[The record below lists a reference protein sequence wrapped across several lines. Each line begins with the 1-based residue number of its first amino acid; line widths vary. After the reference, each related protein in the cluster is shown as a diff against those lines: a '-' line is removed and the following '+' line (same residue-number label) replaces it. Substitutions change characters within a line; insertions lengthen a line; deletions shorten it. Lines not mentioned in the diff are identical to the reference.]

1 MQTVSIGSLKES
13 DVFKN
18 FNAAQLKKL
27 ASIATSEKH
36 LAGTV
41 LFKEGDVASNFYI
54 VEEGRVLLRM
64 EVDMGSGR
72 PPLLLD
78 VATIAAGHGIGWSVF
93 AEPHRYTASCRCLE
107 NSKMISFNADK
118 LKGLLD
124 QDPELGYEVLKGIV
138 RILASRLNNTREL
151 LFDEEVMA
159 RLKTEGETLL

>member
-1 MQTVSIGSLKES
+1 MQAVSTRSLKES

-18 FNAAQLKKL
+18 LNAAQLKKL
-27 ASIATSEKH
+27 ASIAATEKH
-36 LAGTV
+36 LARTV
-41 LFKEGDVASNFYI
+41 LFKEGDAASNFYI
-54 VEEGRVLLRM
+54 VEEGRVLLQT

-107 NSKMISFNADK
+107 NSKMISFNADN

-124 QDPELGYEVLKGIV
+124 HDPELGYEVLKSIV

-159 RLKTEGETLL
+159 RLKAEEKTLL